1 MRTSIG
7 RITGNSLVV
16 LLLSFSVI
24 VLLDRISVELVQAAS
39 PAEDAA
45 GIIKATGVDGGLV
58 VHLGCGSGEL
68 TAALQMNSRY
78 QVHGLDRQPQN
89 VLRARQHIQSRGIY
103 GEVSVDQLRGKEL
116 PYTDNLV
123 NLVVVESSQGV
134 TQAEVM
140 RVLVPLGVA
149 YVKEGDQWQRH
160 VKPRSKEL
168 DEWTHYLYDSS
179 GNAVAHDTVV
189 GPPRHLQW
197 VGSPRWSRHH
207 DRMASMS
214 ALVASGGKI
223 FYIMDE
229 GSRISIQLP
238 PRWTLICRDAFNG
251 VILWKHPITDWQ
263 NHLWPLKSGPT
274 QLTRRL
280 VVTADRVYVTLGLH
294 APLTEL
300 DASTGK
306 VLQTYE
312 GTKTT
317 EEVIT
322 RDGIHYLLVND
333 GDTEVAKYAPGLNL
347 GDQRRVATEFQW
359 NGKPRTVMAVEAK
372 SGRILWRYKS
382 SVAPLTL
389 TAQQDRVLF
398 HDGEKVVCLDKT
410 SGKAA
415 WSSVPA
421 PRRSNVTM
429 NFGPKLVL
437 YKDVVLYAGGDRKM
451 QVFELK
457 TGKQLWTAPHAQ
469 SGYQSPED
477 LLVAGGL
484 VWSAPTTQGRQS
496 GTFTGR
502 DPWTGKVVREFSP
515 NVSTYWFHHRCYIAK
530 ATDKFLMTSRTG
542 IEFVDHAQKNWD
554 INHWVRGGCLYGI
567 MPCNGMVYAP
577 PHDCACYP
585 EAKLYG
591 MNALAP
597 AAPSRQVTERTPEAD
612 RLQKGPAYGQNL
624 TQPVGRNDW
633 PTFRGNTER
642 SGFTRQEM
650 ATDLAQDWQTSLGGR
665 LSSVAIAGGKLF
677 VAQIDAHTVHALD
690 AATGKK
696 SWSYTTGGRVDSP
709 PTFHDGRVLFG
720 SADGCVYCLR
730 ASDGELIWRFQAA
743 PQDRRLMAF
752 EQLESVWPVHGNV
765 LVYDKQAYFVAGR
778 SAFLDGGL
786 KWYKLDVATGRKVS
800 EIDMNEKDPET
811 GKNLQS
817 HIQVLNMPVG
827 LPDILASD
835 GSYVYMRSQRFDFD
849 GKREEIGPHSGVPA
863 EQGAAQTGDGV
874 HLFSPTGYL
883 DGSWFHRAYWVY
895 GRSFAGGHAGYYQAA
910 KHAPSGRIIV
920 CDDSNVY
927 GFGRKPEYLKWT
939 TTLEHQLFSTSKEAP
954 EIQKGAKGGGGSL
967 VQVKRSVSLNPAG
980 KAITVE
986 AWANPAKNA
995 GVVVAH
1001 GGPSIGYA
1009 LSVQKG
1015 KPCFTVRVNSKVYE
1029 VTGLKRILKQWSHL
1043 VGMLTAE
1050 KELRLYVNGQL
1061 VASGKAAGLIGGD
1074 PVQGLEIGADLGGS
1088 VGNYQAPFAFT
1099 GVIDEVRVY
1108 HGTLTDAEIRA
1119 HHREPG
1125 SVVAGQAKLVL
1136 AHSFEE
1142 GQAQDSSGNKN
1153 HGAVV
1158 GTKADAGKLKQ
1169 GLRFTGK
1176 SGGNS
1181 QGGSFVKPHWTEE
1194 IPVFVR
1200 AMVLANKTLFVAG
1213 PPDLMDEEDTFEKLV
1228 KRDAKVQSILV
1239 KQDKVLAGS
1248 EGALLRA
1255 VSAESGESLS
1265 ELKLPA
1271 LPVWDGMAIANGY
1284 IYIATEDGTVLRLK
1298 ARE

>member
-1 MRTSIG
+1 
-7 RITGNSLVV
+7 
-16 LLLSFSVI
+16 
-24 VLLDRISVELVQAAS
+24 
-39 PAEDAA
+39 
-45 GIIKATGVDGGLV
+45 
-58 VHLGCGSGEL
+58 
-68 TAALQMNSRY
+68 
-78 QVHGLDRQPQN
+78 
-89 VLRARQHIQSRGIY
+89 
-103 GEVSVDQLRGKEL
+103 
-116 PYTDNLV
+116 
-123 NLVVVESSQGV
+123 VVVEHSQGV

-306 VLQTYE
+306 VLQTYQ

-359 NGKPRTVMAVEAK
+359 NGKPRTVMAVEAR
-372 SGRILWRYKS
+372 SGRILWRHKTP
-382 SVAPLTL
+382 VAPLTL

-410 SGKAA
+410 SGQPA

-542 IEFVDHAQKNWD
+542 IEFVDHAKKNWD

-597 AAPSRQVTERTPEAD
+597 AAPSRQITERTPEAE
-612 RLQKGPAYGQNL
+612 RLLRGPAFGKNL
-624 TQPVGRNDW
+624 AQPASPRDW

-665 LSSVAIAGGKLF
+665 LSSVVIAGDKLF

-690 AATGKK
+690 AATGKEIL
-696 SWSYTTGGRVDSP
+696 SRTRLPELSNIYASPVGARDRVY
-709 PTFHDGRVLFG
+709 L
-720 SADGCVYCLR
+720 
-730 ASDGELIWRFQAA
+730 
-743 PQDRRLMAF
+743 
-752 EQLESVWPVHGNV
+752 
-765 LVYDKQAYFVAGR
+765 
-778 SAFLDGGL
+778 
-786 KWYKLDVATGRKVS
+786 TGR
-800 EIDMNEKDPET
+800 N
-811 GKNLQS
+811 GK
-817 HIQVLNMPVG
+817 
-827 LPDILASD
+827 
-835 GSYVYMRSQRFDFD
+835 
-849 GKREEIGPHSGVPA
+849 
-863 EQGAAQTGDGV
+863 
-874 HLFSPTGYL
+874 
-883 DGSWFHRAYWVY
+883 
-895 GRSFAGGHAGYYQAA
+895 
-910 KHAPSGRIIV
+910 
-920 CDDSNVY
+920 
-927 GFGRKPEYLKWT
+927 
-939 TTLEHQLFSTSKEAP
+939 
-954 EIQKGAKGGGGSL
+954 
-967 VQVKRSVSLNPAG
+967 
-980 KAITVE
+980 TV
-986 AWANPAKNA
+986 
-995 GVVVAH
+995 
-1001 GGPSIGYA
+1001 
-1009 LSVQKG
+1009 
-1015 KPCFTVRVNSKVYE
+1015 
-1029 VTGLKRILKQWSHL
+1029 
-1043 VGMLTAE
+1043 
-1050 KELRLYVNGQL
+1050 
-1061 VASGKAAGLIGGD
+1061 
-1074 PVQGLEIGADLGGS
+1074 
-1088 VGNYQAPFAFT
+1088 
-1099 GVIDEVRVY
+1099 
-1108 HGTLTDAEIRA
+1108 
-1119 HHREPG
+1119 
-1125 SVVAGQAKLVL
+1125 
-1136 AHSFEE
+1136 
-1142 GQAQDSSGNKN
+1142 
-1153 HGAVV
+1153 
-1158 GTKADAGKLKQ
+1158 
-1169 GLRFTGK
+1169 
-1176 SGGNS
+1176 
-1181 QGGSFVKPHWTEE
+1181 
-1194 IPVFVR
+1194 
-1200 AMVLANKTLFVAG
+1200 
-1213 PPDLMDEEDTFEKLV
+1213 
-1228 KRDAKVQSILV
+1228 
-1239 KQDKVLAGS
+1239 
-1248 EGALLRA
+1248 
-1255 VSAESGESLS
+1255 
-1265 ELKLPA
+1265 
-1271 LPVWDGMAIANGY
+1271 
-1284 IYIATEDGTVLRLK
+1284 
-1298 ARE
+1298 

>member
-1 MRTSIG
+1 MRTLT
-7 RITGNSLVV
+7 RWITSKFIV
-16 LLLSFSVI
+16 LLLLSVFALPLI
-24 VLLDRISVELVQAAS
+24 DSLTVATVKAAS

-45 GIIKATGVDGGLV
+45 AIFQATGITGGLI
-58 VHLGCGSGEL
+58 VHLGCGQGEL
-68 TAALQMNSRY
+68 TAALQANSRY
-78 QVHGLDRQPQN
+78 QVHGLDRDMTN
-89 VLRARQHIQSRGIY
+89 VAVARQRIRSLGTY
-103 GEVSVDQLRGKEL
+103 GEVAVDQLRGKEL

-123 NLVVVESSQGV
+123 NLVIVEESQGI
-134 TQAEVM
+134 TAAEVM

-149 YVKEGDQWQRH
+149 YVQEDGQWVKK

-179 GNAVAHDTVV
+179 GNAVAHDSVV

-280 VVTADRVYVTLGLH
+280 VVTTDRVYVTLGLH

-300 DASTGK
+300 DAVTGK

-322 RDGIHYLLVND
+322 KNGTHYLLVND
-333 GDTEVAKYAPGLNL
+333 GETEVARYAPGLNL
-347 GDQRRVATEFQW
+347 GDQRRVATEFHW
-359 NGKPRTVMAVEAK
+359 NGKPRTVMAVDAA
-372 SGRILWRYKS
+372 SGRILWRHKTP
-382 SVAPLTL
+382 VAPLTL
-389 TAQQDRVLF
+389 SAQQDRVLF
-398 HDGEKVVCLDKT
+398 HDGDKVVCLDRVT
-410 SGKAA
+410 GKPA
-415 WSSVPA
+415 WSSPPA
-421 PRRSNVTM
+421 PRRANVTM

-451 QVFELK
+451 QVFDLK

-502 DPWTGKVVREFSP
+502 DPWTGEVKREFSP

-542 IEFVDHAQKNWD
+542 IEFVDHEKKDWD
-554 INHWVRGGCLYGI
+554 IHHWVRGGCLYGI

-597 AAPSRQVTERTPEAD
+597 AAPSRQITERTPEAQ
-612 RLQKGPAYGQNL
+612 RLLRGPAYGEAI
-624 TQPVGRNDW
+624 TQPATEKDW

-642 SGFTRQEM
+642 SGFTRQTM
-650 ATDLAQDWQTSLGGR
+650 ATELANDWTSKLGGR
-665 LSSVAIAGGKLF
+665 LSSVVIAGGKVF
-677 VAQIDAHTVHALD
+677 VAQIDAHTMHALD
-690 AATGKK
+690 AATGKPA
-696 SWSYTTGGRVDSP
+696 WSYVTGGRVDSP

-730 ASDGELIWRFQAA
+730 ASDGALIWRFQAA

-752 EQLESVWPVHGNV
+752 EQLESVWPVHGNI
-765 LVYDKQAYFVAGR
+765 LIYDGKAYFVAGR

-786 KWYKLDVATGRKVS
+786 KWYKLDVKTGQKIS

-811 GKNLQS
+811 GKSLQS
-817 HIQVLNMPVG
+817 RIQVLNMPVG

-849 GKREEIGPHSGVPA
+849 GKREEIGPHSGTAA
-863 EQGAAQTGDGV
+863 EQGGTQTGEGV

-883 DGSWFHRAYWVY
+883 DGSWFHRSYWVY
-895 GRSFAGGHAGYYQAA
+895 GRSFAGGHNGYYQAG
-910 KHAPSGRIIV
+910 KYAPSGRIIV

-927 GFGRKPEYLKWT
+927 GFGRKPQYLRWT

-954 EIQKGAKGGGGSL
+954 EVKKGAAGGGSM
-967 VQVKRSVSLNPAG
+967 VQVAKSQSLNPAG
-980 KAITVE
+980 QAITAE
-986 AWANPAKNA
+986 AWANPDKNG
-995 GVVVAH
+995 GVVLAH
-1001 GGPSIGYA
+1001 GGPAIGYA
-1009 LSVQKG
+1009 LSIEKG
-1015 KPCFTVRVNSKVYE
+1015 KPRFSVRFDSKLHSI
-1029 VTGLKRILKQWSHL
+1029 TGLKRVVKQWSHL
-1043 VGMLTAE
+1043 VGVLTPE
-1050 KELRLYVNGQL
+1050 KQMRLYVNGKL
-1061 VASGKAAGLIGGD
+1061 VATGKAGGLIGKD
-1074 PVQGLEIGADLGGS
+1074 PVQGLEIGGDAVSS
-1088 VGNYQAPFAFT
+1088 VGNYQAPFTFT

-1108 HGTLTDAEIRA
+1108 HGVLTDAEVRA
-1119 HHREPG
+1119 HFREPG
-1125 SVVAGQAKLVL
+1125 NSAASTAKLVL
-1136 AHSFEE
+1136 AYSFND
-1142 GQAQDSSGNKN
+1142 GKAQDSSGNKN
-1153 HGAVV
+1153 HGTLVNA
-1158 GTKADAGKLKQ
+1158 KPDAGKLQ
-1169 GLRFTGK
+1169 GGMRFSGK
-1176 SGGNS
+1176 ANAQS
-1181 QGGSFVKPHWTEE
+1181 GSFVKHHWTEE
-1194 IPVFVR
+1194 VPVFVR
-1200 AMVLANKTLFVAG
+1200 AMVLADKTLFVAG
-1213 PPDLMDEEDTFEKLV
+1213 PPDLIDEEDTFEKLV
-1228 KRDAKVQSILV
+1228 KRDPKVQAVLAQ
-1239 KQDKVLAGS
+1239 QDKVLNGS
-1248 EGALLRA
+1248 EGALIRA
-1255 VSAESGESLS
+1255 VSAQDGQTESEFSLPS
-1265 ELKLPA
+1265 
-1271 LPVWDGMAIANGY
+1271 LPVWDGMAIADGY

-1298 ARE
+1298 ASK